1 MNRKEREK
9 YDLHT
14 GKIKYTPEEIQKKE
28 QEQKQK
34 TIQRNKQRL
43 VILSSIVGAAIVI
56 VGIASYFNWQTER
69 KAEMATWPPDVKKPT
84 SQEIKEIKE
93 ELVVMETTMGTIKI
107 ALDPEAAPLT
117 VNNFRQLIKQQHYDG
132 VLFHRVIKDFMIQ
145 GGGYD
150 ANGPKDVQY
159 SFKDEINPWVLGLD
173 EATIQ
178 KNITEGKYKYD
189 KSLPSLKMEYGML
202 AMANAGANTNGSQF
216 FIVTD
221 QNGSQTNHLN
231 GLHTVFGK
239 VVEGMDVVLKI
250 QAVPTGEA
258 DKPAT
263 DVYMTKVYLE
273 SKPKKTE

>member
-14 GKIKYTPEEIQKKE
+14 GKIKYTPEELQKKE
-28 QEQKQK
+28 EEQKQK
-34 TIQRNKQRL
+34 RIQRNKQRL
-43 VILSSIVGAAIVI
+43 IVLSSIVGAAILI

-117 VNNFRQLIKQQHYDG
+117 VNNFRQLIKQKHYDG

-150 ANGPKDVQY
+150 ANGVKDVQY
-159 SFKDEINPWVLGLD
+159 SFKDEINPWALGLD

-178 KNITEGKYKYD
+178 KNITAKKYKYD
-189 KSLPSLKMEYGML
+189 KSLPSLKMEYGAL

-221 QNGSQTNHLN
+221 PKGSTHLN

-239 VVEGMDVVLKI
+239 VVEGMEVALKI
-250 QAVPTGEA
+250 QAVQTGEA
-258 DKPAT
+258 DKPVT

-273 SKPKKTE
+273 TKPKKTE

>member
-28 QEQKQK
+28 EEQKRK
-34 TIQRNKQRL
+34 KIQRNKQRL
-43 VILSSIVGAAIVI
+43 IVVSSIVGTAILI
-56 VGIASYFNWQTER
+56 VGIASYFNWQAER

-93 ELVVMETTMGTIKI
+93 ELVVMETTMGTMKI

-117 VNNFRQLIKQQHYDG
+117 VNNFRQLIKQKHYDG

-150 ANGPKDVQY
+150 ANGVKDVQY
-159 SFKDEINPWVLGLD
+159 SFKDEINPWALGLD

-178 KNITEGKYKYD
+178 QNITEGYKYD
-189 KSLPSLKMEYGML
+189 KSLPSLKMEYGVL
-202 AMANAGANTNGSQF
+202 AMANAGPNTNGSQF

-221 QNGSQTNHLN
+221 PDGSQTSHLN
-231 GLHTVFGK
+231 GKHTVFGK
-239 VVEGMDVVLKI
+239 VVEGMEVALKI
-250 QAVPTGEA
+250 QAVQTGEA
-258 DKPAT
+258 DKPVK
-263 DVYMTKVYLE
+263 DVVMTKVYLE
-273 SKPKKTE
+273 TKPKKTE